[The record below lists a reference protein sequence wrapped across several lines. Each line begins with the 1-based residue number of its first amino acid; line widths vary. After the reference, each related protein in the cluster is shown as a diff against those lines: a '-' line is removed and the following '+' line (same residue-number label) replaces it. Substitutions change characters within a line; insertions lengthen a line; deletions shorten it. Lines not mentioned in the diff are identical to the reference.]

1 MKYWDQWIVGF
12 LPVDLLLQQVSHLYN
27 QLRLT
32 RMMLIRRKMKRMREE
47 DEDDKDKEDDE
58 NDEDGKDKVDDEDE
72 FLFSPQLGSPL
83 ACTRK
88 TLAPSFQNENQN
100 KNRSEKLCFIQSCQS
115 LTSLSLSLSLSASW
129 SRSLSLSVSL
139 SASLSLSLSLCLD
152 LCPPLLTFLL

>member
-1 MKYWDQWIVGF
+1 
-12 LPVDLLLQQVSHLYN
+12 
-27 QLRLT
+27 
-32 RMMLIRRKMKRMREE
+32 MKRMREE

-100 KNRSEKLCFIQSCQS
+100 KNRTEKLCFFQSCHS
-115 LTSLSLSLSLSASW
+115 LTSLSQSL
-129 SRSLSLSVSL
+129 SLSLSVSL